1 MNNLKKIKLS
11 SLLKKDKSKQFK
23 KTLYQYRINFL
34 KNYEKKKINSES
46 CLSAKTNETSI
57 PKISNF
63 LNKSLHRKIKSNNI
77 EQLERP
83 FSSNYKKKSFQ

>member
-34 KNYEKKKINSES
+34 KNYEKKK
-46 CLSAKTNETSI
+46 
-57 PKISNF
+57 
-63 LNKSLHRKIKSNNI
+63 
-77 EQLERP
+77 
-83 FSSNYKKKSFQ
+83 